1 MTVEVLVPVIGGAFG
16 AILVFIGAIN
26 TARQA
31 KYANDRST
39 TLEEFKT
46 QLKARDDL
54 ITGYKEDLKVLNL
67 RVDNLT
73 LRFDNLQ
80 QNERMLFWWARGVYP
95 ILKGTGIPF
104 PPPPPGISDTNPRM
118 GTVNGQ

>member
-1 MTVEVLVPVIGGAFG
+1 MSVDVLVPVVGGAFG

-31 KYANDRST
+31 KYANDRSA

-54 ITGYKEDLKVLNL
+54 IIGYKEDVKTLELK
-67 RVDNLT
+67 VDNLT
-73 LRFDNLQ
+73 LKVDNLQ

-95 ILKGTGIPF
+95 ILKGSGIPF

-118 GTVNGQ
+118 GTTNV

>member
-1 MTVEVLVPVIGGAFG
+1 MSVEVLVPVIGGAFG

-31 KYANDRST
+31 KYANDRSA

-54 ITGYKEDLKVLNL
+54 IVGYKDDLKNLNL
-67 RVDNLT
+67 RVDNLA
-73 LRFDNLQ
+73 LKFDNVQ

-95 ILKGTGIPF
+95 ILKAGGMPF
-104 PPPPPGISDTNPRM
+104 PNPPPGISDTNPRLP
-118 GTVNGQ
+118 VSNG